1 MDSAT
6 LVQILLGLFGV
17 SGVFGAV
24 IALMKL
30 RPEANSM
37 AVTQM
42 EASNKQ
48 LEEERDYWRS
58 ETFALRIYMH
68 RLEAKLRQNAID
80 FSDIEDGSSGGASG

>member
-1 MDSAT
+1 MGSAAF
-6 LVQILLGLFGV
+6 VQLLLGVFGV
-17 SGVFGAV
+17 SGVAGAV

-48 LEEERDYWRS
+48 LEEERDYWRT
-58 ETFALRIYMH
+58 EALALRTYGH
-68 RLEAKLRQNAID
+68 RLEGLLRSHGID
-80 FSDIEDGSSGGASG
+80 FDSGGTGASG